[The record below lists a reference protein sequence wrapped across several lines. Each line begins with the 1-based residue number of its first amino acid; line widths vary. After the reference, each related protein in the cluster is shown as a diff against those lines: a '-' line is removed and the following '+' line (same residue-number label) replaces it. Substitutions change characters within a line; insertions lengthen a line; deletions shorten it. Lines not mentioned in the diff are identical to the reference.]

1 MNILEMDSGNS
12 STTLYN
18 KTTNLYTSKGWILWW
33 INHLNKK
40 HYEQKKMQMTN
51 WVKIFTMYITDKRT
65 IYEELLT
72 AKGNKIKILLKSGQ
86 IWILHKKM
94 KIHKKIH

>member
-1 MNILEMDSGNS
+1 MN
-12 STTLYN
+12 
-18 KTTNLYTSKGWILWW
+18 K
-33 INHLNKK
+33 
-40 HYEQKKMQMTN
+40 KKMQMTN

-86 IWILHKKM
+86 I
-94 KIHKKIH
+94 